1 MNSGPTPGV
10 YANRE
15 GRYEVLPDGR
25 VFLIGGAAL
34 PDGADHIELEGLPAD
49 AAMTPA
55 ATGIAASGGTTP
67 QGQAAPGEQIHRE
80 WEK

>member
-1 MNSGPTPGV
+1 MSSGPTPGL

-25 VFLIGGAAL
+25 VFVIGGAAL
-34 PDGADHIELEGLPAD
+34 PNGAGHVEMEALPAD

-55 ATGIAASGGTTP
+55 ATGIAGSGGTTP
-67 QGQAAPGEQIHRE
+67 PGQAPPAEQSHRE

>member
-1 MNSGPTPGV
+1 MSSGPTAGL

-15 GRYEVLPDGR
+15 GRYEVLPDG
-25 VFLIGGAAL
+25 
-34 PDGADHIELEGLPAD
+34 ADHVELEGLPAD

-55 ATGIAASGGTTP
+55 ATGIAAFGGTTP
-67 QGQAAPGEQIHRE
+67 HGQAAPDEQMHRE